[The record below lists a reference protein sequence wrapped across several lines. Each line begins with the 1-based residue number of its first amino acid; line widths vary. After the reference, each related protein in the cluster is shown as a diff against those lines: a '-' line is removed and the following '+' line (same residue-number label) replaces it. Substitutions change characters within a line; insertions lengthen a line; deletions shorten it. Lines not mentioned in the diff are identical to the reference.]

1 MRIRLGAENGGGTKN
16 GIWILNSSS
25 GVVPFGAGESP
36 ARKEKRGQIFE
47 SNLGSPGKAE
57 IPRLTFGPQ
66 GSPVRPQPGRND
78 EAPGAGE
85 PLRAAA
91 RGRCPRGHQGAPQ
104 PSRSARSPGSH
115 PRGPETQA
123 PVRRQHL
130 PAAVVTPCGKR
141 LPGLLLSFPLFVPQ
155 WRFKE
160 PRGRMCG
167 LADARRAPGPQ
178 AETQRPRPPAG
189 PGKAPSARPA
199 PPTSPVHP
207 AAPRAMPGRVRP
219 GRLAHSSA
227 YLQSARRRY
236 YAR

>member
-47 SNLGSPGKAE
+47 SDLGSPGKAE

-85 PLRAAA
+85 PLGAAA

-160 PRGRMCG
+160 PRGRTCG
-167 LADARRAPGPQ
+167 LADARPRTSGRDAAPPPARGPRQGPLRPPRAPHVPGTPGCPARDAGQGP
-178 AETQRPRPPAG
+178 PRE
-189 PGKAPSARPA
+189 ARPQLRL
-199 PPTSPVHP
+199 P
-207 AAPRAMPGRVRP
+207 AVCT
-219 GRLAHSSA
+219 
-227 YLQSARRRY
+227 
-236 YAR
+236 